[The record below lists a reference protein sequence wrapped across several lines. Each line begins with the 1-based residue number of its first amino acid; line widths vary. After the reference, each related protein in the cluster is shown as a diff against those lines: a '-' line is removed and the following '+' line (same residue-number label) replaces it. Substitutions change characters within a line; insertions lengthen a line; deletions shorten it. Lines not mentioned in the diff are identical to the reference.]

1 MDRAVRRRLDVLI
14 ALMSGLLGIVLT
26 FIYFSEQVGVFTLM
40 ISFFV
45 AVVIGLLALWYVEG

>member
-14 ALMSGLLGIVLT
+14 ALMTGLLGIVLT
-26 FIYFSEQVGVFTLM
+26 VIYFSERVGIFTLM

-45 AVVIGLLALWYVEG
+45 AVVIGLLASWYVEG

>member
-14 ALMSGLLGIVLT
+14 ALMSGLLGIALT
-26 FIYFSEQVGVFTLM
+26 VMYFSERVEIFTLM

-45 AVVIGLLALWYVEG
+45 AVGIGLLAFWYVEG